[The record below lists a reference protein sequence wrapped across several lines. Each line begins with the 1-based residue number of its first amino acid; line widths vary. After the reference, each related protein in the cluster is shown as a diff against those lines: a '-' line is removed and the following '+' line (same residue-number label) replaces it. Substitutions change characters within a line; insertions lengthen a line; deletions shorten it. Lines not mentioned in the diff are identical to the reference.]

1 MFIFKLTFWIAII
14 AQMAIRAPLAKQRR
28 KEAKSEN
35 RYGSQEKLILI
46 LLFISGFVTP
56 LLYSVT
62 SWLDFANYSLP
73 GWAGWLGIV
82 LILAALWIFWRGHY
96 DLGLNWSPTLEIR
109 PEHKLITNGIYGY
122 IRHPMYASQW
132 VWVIAQS
139 LLLQNWLA
147 GFLSVVVWTI
157 FYSLRVPPEEKMML
171 DTFGDEYRE
180 YMTRTGAV
188 FPKLSKGK

>member
-1 MFIFKLTFWIAII
+1 MPFV
-14 AQMAIRAPLAKQRR
+14 KQ
-28 KEAKSEN
+28 KKNESKAEN
-35 RYGSQEKLILI
+35 RAGSQEKVILI
-46 LLFISGFVTP
+46 LLAVSGFLTP
-56 LLYSVT
+56 LIYSVT

-73 GWAGWLGIV
+73 GWAGWLGMAI
-82 LILAALWIFWRGHY
+82 ILVALWIFWRGHY

-109 PEHKLITNGIYGY
+109 SEHKLITNGIYGY

-157 FYSLRVPPEEKMML
+157 FYFLRVPPEEKMML
-171 DTFGDEYRE
+171 DTFGDEYQE
-180 YMTRTGAV
+180 YIKRTGAV
-188 FPKLSKGK
+188 FPKVK